1 MAKKRGGLAG
11 FYDRNKKIIKPVA
24 AGLAGMLG
32 TPALG
37 AAVGAAFGGL
47 DREGKKGI
55 GVDLGGAAKGG
66 LAGYAAGSAG
76 QSLGKLAG
84 IGKVGALEKAGQGLS
99 GGLKN
104 MLTGGKSAASGA
116 EGLQRGT
123 ASMNKGLS
131 MLDGIPNLT
140 GAPQIGMTPGASSS
154 YGAMGS
160 FQPSMSGVSSAAS
173 ASMNRGLFPDL
184 TGVTGIGSKFVT
196 PMPAGMPSS
205 MPTSMM
211 GASSSSIPNEGGGR
225 ISNLLS
231 GAGKAANKLGG
242 YVERNKAI
250 SELGV
255 KGLLSQL
262 PNEESAIARQRLD
275 LDERK
280 FDMTEQQV
288 EEERE
293 RRRYVMQYLRQ
304 QYPQY
309 FQNG

>member
-1 MAKKRGGLAG
+1 MARKRGGLAG

-55 GVDLGGAAKGG
+55 GLDLGGAAKGG

-76 QSLGKLAG
+76 KALGNIKG
-84 IGKVGALEKAGQGLS
+84 MG
-99 GGLKN
+99 GGLKS
-104 MLTGGKSAASGA
+104 MLTGGNTASGA

-123 ASMNKGLS
+123 AMMNKG
-131 MLDGIPNLT
+131 MGMMDGA
-140 GAPQIGMTPGASSS
+140 GAA
-154 YGAMGS
+154 
-160 FQPSMSGVSSAAS
+160 SAAS
-173 ASMNRGLFPDL
+173 AP
-184 TGVTGIGSKFVT
+184 
-196 PMPAGMPSS
+196 
-205 MPTSMM
+205 M
-211 GASSSSIPNEGGGR
+211 GAGGGSSI
-225 ISNLLS
+225 SSLLS
-231 GAGKAANKLGG
+231 GAGKAANKVGG
-242 YVERNKAI
+242 FVERNKGI

-262 PNEESAIARQRLD
+262 PDEESAIARQRLD

>member
-11 FYDRNKKIIKPVA
+11 IYDRNKKIIKPVA

-37 AAVGAAFGGL
+37 AAVGAAFGGF
-47 DREGKKGI
+47 DREGKSGI
-55 GVDLGGAAKGG
+55 MPDLGGAAKG
-66 LAGYAAGSAG
+66 AISGYAAGGAG

-104 MLTGGKSAASGA
+104 MLTGGKSAAPGA

-123 ASMNKGLS
+123 AMMNKG
-131 MLDGIPNLT
+131 MEMMV
-140 GAPQIGMTPGASSS
+140 GAGA
-154 YGAMGS
+154 A
-160 FQPSMSGVSSAAS
+160 SAAS
-173 ASMNRGLFPDL
+173 AP
-184 TGVTGIGSKFVT
+184 
-196 PMPAGMPSS
+196 
-205 MPTSMM
+205 M
-211 GASSSSIPNEGGGR
+211 GAGGGSS

-231 GAGKAANKLGG
+231 GAGKAANKVGG
-242 YVERNKAI
+242 FVERNKGI

-280 FDMTEQQV
+280 FDMTEQQM

-293 RRRYVMQYLRQ
+293 RRRYVMQYLNQR
-304 QYPQY
+304 YPQY

>member
-11 FYDRNKKIIKPVA
+11 FYDKNKKIIKPVA

-47 DREGKKGI
+47 DREGKSGVK
-55 GVDLGGAAKGG
+55 VDLGGAVKGG
-66 LAGYAAGSAG
+66 ITGYAAGGAG
-76 QSLGKLAG
+76 QSLGRMAG
-84 IGKVGALEKAGQGLS
+84 IGKVGALEQAGKGLS

-104 MLTGGKSAASGA
+104 LLTGGKSAAPGA
-116 EGLQRGT
+116 EALQRGT

-131 MLDGIPNLT
+131 MLDGA
-140 GAPQIGMTPGASSS
+140 G
-154 YGAMGS
+154 
-160 FQPSMSGVSSAAS
+160 AAS
-173 ASMNRGLFPDL
+173 AA
-184 TGVTGIGSKFVT
+184 
-196 PMPAGMPSS
+196 PASVG
-205 MPTSMM
+205 T
-211 GASSSSIPNEGGGR
+211 GGGSS

-231 GAGKAANKLGG
+231 GAGKAASKVGG
-242 YVERNKAI
+242 YVEKNKAI

-262 PNEESAIARQRLD
+262 PSEESAIARQRLD

-280 FDMTEQQV
+280 FDMTEQQM

-293 RRRYVMQYLRQ
+293 RRMFVNQYLRR

>member
-11 FYDRNKKIIKPVA
+11 FYDKNKKVIKPVA

-55 GVDLGGAAKGG
+55 GVDLGGAVKGG
-66 LAGYAAGSAG
+66 LSGYAAGGAG
-76 QSLGKLAG
+76 QALGRMAG
-84 IGKVGALEKAGQGLS
+84 IGKVGALERAGEGLS

-104 MLTGGKSAASGA
+104 LLTGGKSAASGA
-116 EGLQRGT
+116 EVPSILPR
-123 ASMNKGLS
+123 
-131 MLDGIPNLT
+131 
-140 GAPQIGMTPGASSS
+140 SSQALPS
-154 YGAMGS
+154 SPEMGG
-160 FQPSMSGVSSAAS
+160 FRPDMSGVSAS
-173 ASMNRGLFPDL
+173 TREIASSTKPDL
-184 TGVTGIGSKFVT
+184 TGYIKATQGSPSPAIGSFRPDMSGASVSPMSIASKT
-196 PMPAGMPSS
+196 PQEGGAGM
-205 MPTSMM
+205 MD
-211 GASSSSIPNEGGGR
+211 
-225 ISNLLS
+225 LLK
-231 GAGKAANKLGG
+231 GAGRGAGRAANKLGG
-242 YVERNKAI
+242 FVERNKAI

-262 PNEESAIARQRLD
+262 PSEESAINRQRLD

-280 FDMTEQQV
+280 FAMTEQQM

-293 RRRYVMQYLRQ
+293 RRMFVNQYLRR
-304 QYPQY
+304 QYPQF

>member
-11 FYDRNKKIIKPVA
+11 FYDKNKKIIKPVA

-66 LAGYAAGSAG
+66 LSGYAAGQLGAMAGKAGGAGGLKGLLTGGKAAGSAG
-76 QSLGKLAG
+76 PLAPQQA
-84 IGKVGALEKAGQGLS
+84 VGQGGGFFPSAGGS
-99 GGLKN
+99 GVNPMDALRAPK
-104 MLTGGKSAASGA
+104 TGG
-116 EGLQRGT
+116 
-123 ASMNKGLS
+123 
-131 MLDGIPNLT
+131 GI
-140 GAPQIGMTPGASSS
+140 S
-154 YGAMGS
+154 
-160 FQPSMSGVSSAAS
+160 
-173 ASMNRGLFPDL
+173 D
-184 TGVTGIGSKFVT
+184 
-196 PMPAGMPSS
+196 
-205 MPTSMM
+205 
-211 GASSSSIPNEGGGR
+211 
-225 ISNLLS
+225 LLS
-231 GAGKAANKLGG
+231 GAGKAASKLGG
-242 YVERNKAI
+242 YVEKNKAI

-262 PNEESAIARQRLD
+262 PSEESAIARQRLD

-280 FDMTEQQV
+280 FDMTEQQM

-293 RRRYVMQYLRQ
+293 RRMFVNQYLRR

>member
-55 GVDLGGAAKGG
+55 GVDLGGAVKGG
-66 LAGYAAGSAG
+66 LSGYAAGQLGGMAG
-76 QSLGKLAG
+76 KAAG
-84 IGKVGALEKAGQGLS
+84 IGKVGALEQAGKGLS

-104 MLTGGKSAASGA
+104 LLTGSKSAASGSEA
-116 EGLQRGT
+116 LQRGT

-131 MLDGIPNLT
+131 MLDGA
-140 GAPQIGMTPGASSS
+140 G
-154 YGAMGS
+154 
-160 FQPSMSGVSSAAS
+160 AAS
-173 ASMNRGLFPDL
+173 AAPASMG
-184 TGVTGIGSKFVT
+184 TGGG
-196 PMPAGMPSS
+196 
-205 MPTSMM
+205 
-211 GASSSSIPNEGGGR
+211 SSS

-231 GAGKAANKLGG
+231 GAGKAASKVGG
-242 YVERNKAI
+242 FVEKNKAI

-262 PNEESAIARQRLD
+262 PSEESAINRQRLD

-280 FDMTEQQV
+280 FAMTEQQM

-293 RRRYVMQYLRQ
+293 RRMFVNQYLRR
-304 QYPQY
+304 QYPQF

>member
-1 MAKKRGGLAG
+1 MARKRGGLAG
-11 FYDRNKKIIKPVA
+11 LYDRNKKIIKPVA

-47 DREGKKGI
+47 DREGKSGI
-55 GVDLGGAAKGG
+55 GVDLGGAAKG
-66 LAGYAAGSAG
+66 AISGYAAGGAG

-99 GGLKN
+99 GGLKS
-104 MLTGGKSAASGA
+104 MLTGGKSAGA
-116 EGLQRGT
+116 AGPLAPQQAVGQGGSFFPGTGGAGVNPMDAMRGGD
-123 ASMNKGLS
+123 AGGG
-131 MLDGIPNLT
+131 GISDLLT
-140 GAPQIGMTPGASSS
+140 GAK
-154 YGAMGS
+154 
-160 FQPSMSGVSSAAS
+160 
-173 ASMNRGLFPDL
+173 N
-184 TGVTGIGSKFVT
+184 
-196 PMPAGMPSS
+196 
-205 MPTSMM
+205 
-211 GASSSSIPNEGGGR
+211 
-225 ISNLLS
+225 
-231 GAGKAANKLGG
+231 KAKGLGG
-242 YVERNKAI
+242 FVERNKGI

>member
-1 MAKKRGGLAG
+1 LAG

-55 GVDLGGAAKGG
+55 GLDLGGAAKGG

-84 IGKVGALEKAGQGLS
+84 IGKIGGLEKAGQGLS

-104 MLTGGKSAASGA
+104 MLTGGKSAAPGA
-116 EGLQRGT
+116 EALQRGT
-123 ASMNKGLS
+123 ASMNKGLG
-131 MLDGIPNLT
+131 MMDGGSYAASPSSAVTEAGGGISDLLT
-140 GAPQIGMTPGASSS
+140 GAK
-154 YGAMGS
+154 
-160 FQPSMSGVSSAAS
+160 
-173 ASMNRGLFPDL
+173 N
-184 TGVTGIGSKFVT
+184 
-196 PMPAGMPSS
+196 
-205 MPTSMM
+205 
-211 GASSSSIPNEGGGR
+211 
-225 ISNLLS
+225 
-231 GAGKAANKLGG
+231 KAKGLGG
-242 YVERNKAI
+242 FVERNKAI

-280 FDMTEQQV
+280 VDMTEQQI

-293 RRRYVMQYLRQ
+293 RKRYVMQYLRQ

>member
-11 FYDRNKKIIKPVA
+11 FYDKNKKIIKPVA

-55 GVDLGGAAKGG
+55 GVDLGGAVKGG
-66 LAGYAAGSAG
+66 LSGYAAGQLGAMAG
-76 QSLGKLAG
+76 
-84 IGKVGALEKAGQGLS
+84 KAGGA
-99 GGLKN
+99 GGLKGL
-104 MLTGGKSAASGA
+104 LTGGKSAATGSEA
-116 EGLQRGT
+116 LQRGT

-131 MLDGIPNLT
+131 MLDGA
-140 GAPQIGMTPGASSS
+140 GAATTTPASV
-154 YGAMGS
+154 G
-160 FQPSMSGVSSAAS
+160 
-173 ASMNRGLFPDL
+173 
-184 TGVTGIGSKFVT
+184 T
-196 PMPAGMPSS
+196 
-205 MPTSMM
+205 
-211 GASSSSIPNEGGGR
+211 GGGSS

-231 GAGKAANKLGG
+231 GAGKAASKVGG
-242 YVERNKAI
+242 YVEKNKAI

-262 PNEESAIARQRLD
+262 PSEESAIARQRLD

-280 FDMTEQQV
+280 FDMTEQQM

-293 RRRYVMQYLRQ
+293 RRMFVNQYLRR

>member
-55 GVDLGGAAKGG
+55 GVDLGGAVKGG
-66 LAGYAAGSAG
+66 LSGYAAGQLGAMAGKAGGAGGLKSLLTGGKAAGSAG
-76 QSLGKLAG
+76 PLAPQQA
-84 IGKVGALEKAGQGLS
+84 VGQGGKFFPS
-99 GGLKN
+99 AGGAGVNPMDALRAPK
-104 MLTGGKSAASGA
+104 TGG
-116 EGLQRGT
+116 
-123 ASMNKGLS
+123 
-131 MLDGIPNLT
+131 GI
-140 GAPQIGMTPGASSS
+140 S
-154 YGAMGS
+154 
-160 FQPSMSGVSSAAS
+160 
-173 ASMNRGLFPDL
+173 D
-184 TGVTGIGSKFVT
+184 
-196 PMPAGMPSS
+196 
-205 MPTSMM
+205 
-211 GASSSSIPNEGGGR
+211 
-225 ISNLLS
+225 LLS
-231 GAGKAANKLGG
+231 GAGKAASKVGG
-242 YVERNKAI
+242 YVEKNKAI

-262 PNEESAIARQRLD
+262 PSEESAIARQRLD

-280 FDMTEQQV
+280 FDMTEQQM

-293 RRRYVMQYLRQ
+293 RRMFVNQYLRR

>member
-1 MAKKRGGLAG
+1 LAG
-11 FYDRNKKIIKPVA
+11 FYDKNKKIIKPVA

-55 GVDLGGAAKGG
+55 GLDLGGAAKGG

-99 GGLKN
+99 GGLKS
-104 MLTGGKSAASGA
+104 MLTGSKAAAPGA

-123 ASMNKGLS
+123 AMMNKG
-131 MLDGIPNLT
+131 MGMMDGA
-140 GAPQIGMTPGASSS
+140 GAA
-154 YGAMGS
+154 
-160 FQPSMSGVSSAAS
+160 SAAS
-173 ASMNRGLFPDL
+173 AP
-184 TGVTGIGSKFVT
+184 
-196 PMPAGMPSS
+196 
-205 MPTSMM
+205 M
-211 GASSSSIPNEGGGR
+211 GAGGGSS

-231 GAGKAANKLGG
+231 GAGKAANKVGG
-242 YVERNKAI
+242 FVERNKGI

-262 PNEESAIARQRLD
+262 PDEESAIARQRLD

-280 FDMTEQQV
+280 FDMTEQQI

-293 RRRYVMQYLRQ
+293 RRRYVMQYLLQ